1 MTLLRPFQ
9 FSVRPASPRRF
20 FMEFK
25 STQSGFYVKLKQGGA
40 VMERLTPCLM
50 SLLTLLF
57 VPPNA
62 SADPMV
68 VISTQGGK
76 PLVSGKLEAGKWV
89 ETIVVENKGD
99 APAVQ
104 WVLTTQPFNGD
115 KHQYGDD
122 PKGFPLTGDN
132 VAAKRIIGLDIPA
145 GGKKTITV
153 EFTGKEGKKW
163 ENLYVDTYSS
173 VEQLNLNKRQ
183 DGWLTGYAL
192 APVAPGAG
200 GTFAATFD
208 FPYPDAITALDIG
221 PVSFLLDTT
230 ALSLP
235 IGWSLST
242 LGPTAFTLD
251 RGHSELI
258 TAAFVT
264 EATISAGQEAF
275 VSFDLIPQDLSGPN
289 THYHSVLGIA
299 VVPEPNALLLLSTG
313 VVGLVLWRRR
323 QLFVNSQWRLWF
335 RLEGAAGS
343 ERSQAGVW
351 DQAQTLEVFRR
362 VRHLPTDSARLE
374 PWADAHPMPAW
385 EWRQPRKSSSAN
397 PCVGAGE

>member
-1 MTLLRPFQ
+1 M
-9 FSVRPASPRRF
+9 
-20 FMEFK
+20 K
-25 STQSGFYVKLKQGGA
+25 
-40 VMERLTPCLM
+40 RLTLCLI

-57 VPPNA
+57 VPLKA
-62 SADPMV
+62 FADPMV

-76 PLVSGKLEAGKWV
+76 PLISGKLESGKWV

-99 APAVQ
+99 SPAVQ
-104 WVLTTQPFNGD
+104 WVLTTQPYNGE

-122 PKGFPLTGDN
+122 AKGFPLTGDN

-153 EFTGKEGKKW
+153 EYTGKEAKKW

-173 VEQLNLNKRQ
+173 VDQLNLNKRQ
-183 DGWLTGYAL
+183 DGWIGGYAL
-192 APVAPGAG
+192 APVVPGAG
-200 GTFAATFD
+200 GTFAAAFN
-208 FPYPDAITALDIG
+208 FPYPDAITALNIG
-221 PVSFLLDTT
+221 PLSFLLDTT
-230 ALSLP
+230 LLSLP
-235 IGWSLST
+235 TGWSLST

-258 TAAFVT
+258 TAAFAT
-264 EATISAGQEAF
+264 EATINAGQEAF

-323 QLFVNSQWRLWF
+323 QLIIDTKIVSCSAIAPAVLSSHTAWQRSCLRRADMVAEEARPAPRLPSLNTSSSQV
-335 RLEGAAGS
+335 EGSGTAAGNVRAS
-343 ERSQAGVW
+343 RVSA
-351 DQAQTLEVFRR
+351 LCRR
-362 VRHLPTDSARLE
+362 CRCSVSFNRD
-374 PWADAHPMPAW
+374 
-385 EWRQPRKSSSAN
+385 
-397 PCVGAGE
+397 GEH